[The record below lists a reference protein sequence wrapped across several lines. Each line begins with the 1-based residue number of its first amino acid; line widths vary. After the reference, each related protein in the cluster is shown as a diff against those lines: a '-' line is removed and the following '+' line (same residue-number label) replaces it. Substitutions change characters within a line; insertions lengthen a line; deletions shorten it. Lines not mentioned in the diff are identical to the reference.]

1 MNDALDIDLDDGDLT
16 EEIALVAE
24 LMVAAAESPGH
35 LDQARV
41 DLLLGVR
48 RRRGTAE
55 PQGR

>member
-1 MNDALDIDLDDGDLT
+1 MNDALDIDLDDGDLH

-48 RRRGTAE
+48 RRPGTA
-55 PQGR
+55 

>member
-1 MNDALDIDLDDGDLT
+1 MNDALDIDLDDSDLH

-41 DLLLGVR
+41 DLLLGVGR
-48 RRRGTAE
+48 GRGTAG
-55 PQGR
+55 PRGR